1 MKTVLIVEDE
11 KLIRTGIKTMV
22 QRSGVPVDI
31 IMECANGEAALDVL
45 KEQPVDVMFTD
56 IRMPK
61 MDGIELVSR
70 TMELS
75 NPPLVVAISGFDDF
89 SFAVEMLRHG
99 VREYL
104 LKPVEREKITDILK
118 KLNAEI
124 EKRQSIQQAEK
135 KVGYQQ
141 LKFIFTSGAMTQEE
155 EELLEQKYSNLF
167 FDKPYVVCVTG
178 KTVTPEENRS
188 YIYVEDVEDG
198 DVFIVEADNL
208 DELCAN
214 ELAEANAGISAPYS
228 GIRDLLTAYKEAY
241 AMRKRAFCIGQ
252 EVRSEREVCVSVP
265 EGLRVQAQKLLR
277 EQNCMQRIQ
286 LIGTDKTDELTR
298 HWNSLFEQT
307 KRESITQEEFVKA
320 IMLFLDE
327 VGVIYRNVISED
339 NLKTVSECKHM
350 LAYAGI
356 VQFEEALMG
365 MILDIHNAINNQL
378 DANRNRQ
385 KIKEALD
392 YIKQNYNKDLNMAVV
407 SNHISMN
414 YSLFSFSFKQYT
426 GKNFVNYMKELRVA
440 KAKELLADT
449 DMKIIEIS
457 RKIGYENEKHFM
469 KIFKTE
475 CGVSPSEY
483 RKNMQRKQ

>member
-11 KLIRTGIKTMV
+11 KLIRNGIKTMV
-22 QRSGVPVDI
+22 QRSGVPVEVI
-31 IMECANGEAALDVL
+31 IDCANGEAALEVL
-45 KEQPVDVMFTD
+45 KEQHVDVMFTD

-70 TMELS
+70 TMELP
-75 NPPLVVAISGFDDF
+75 NPPLMVAISGFDDF

-104 LKPVEREKITDILK
+104 LKPVERDKITDILQ

-124 EKRQSIQQAEK
+124 EKRESIQQAEK

-141 LKFIFTSGAMTQEE
+141 LKFIFTSGAMSQEE

-178 KTVTPEENRS
+178 RTVIPEENRS

-198 DVFIVEADNL
+198 DVFIVEEDHL
-208 DELCAN
+208 EELCLN
-214 ELAEANAGISAPYS
+214 ELADANAGISAVYS

-241 AMRKRAFCIGQ
+241 SMRKRAFCLAQ
-252 EVRSEREVCVSVP
+252 EVQCGKEPKVSVP

-277 EQNCMQRIQ
+277 EQNCMQRLQ
-286 LIGTDKTDELTR
+286 LIGTDKTEELTQ
-298 HWNSLFEQT
+298 HWNRLFEET
-307 KRESITQEEFVKA
+307 RRERLTQEEFVKA
-320 IMLFLDE
+320 IHLFLEE
-327 VGVIYRNVISED
+327 VGDIYKNAVSDE
-339 NLKTVSECKHM
+339 NLKTISECKHV
-350 LAYAGI
+350 LDFANI
-356 VQFEEALMG
+356 NQFEEVLMG
-365 MILDIHNAINNQL
+365 MILDIHNHINNQL
-378 DANRNRQ
+378 DANRNQQ
-385 KIKEALD
+385 KIKEAVD

-407 SNHISMN
+407 SNYISMN

-426 GKNFVNYMKELRVA
+426 GTNFVNYLKELRVA
-440 KAKELLADT
+440 KAKELLAGT

-457 RKIGYENEKHFM
+457 QTIGYENEKHFM

-483 RKNMQRKQ
+483 RKNMQRE